1 MYIYE
6 HCVKHFVSIQ
16 THVQL
21 NNNMLL
27 RMREYFD
34 APDEYVPERWVR
46 GGSAQLAH
54 PYLLLPFGFG
64 PRTCAGTNQHSND
77 NPRNSLLLLIIVI

>member
-1 MYIYE
+1 MYTLCVRA
-6 HCVKHFVSIQ
+6 HCYQ

-27 RMREYFD
+27 RLPTYFD
-34 APDEYVPERWVR
+34 EPDVYRPERWVR
-46 GGSAQLAH
+46 GGSALQIH

-64 PRTCAGTNQHSND
+64 PRTCAG
-77 NPRNSLLLLIIVI
+77 